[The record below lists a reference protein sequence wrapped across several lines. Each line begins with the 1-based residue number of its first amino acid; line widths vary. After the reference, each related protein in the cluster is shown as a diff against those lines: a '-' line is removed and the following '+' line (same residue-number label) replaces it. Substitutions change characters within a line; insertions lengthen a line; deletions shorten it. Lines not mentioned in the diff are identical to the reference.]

1 MQKPASY
8 MLNCLEVVWYFVPIA
23 NATCGVPIVVEN
35 SVSVAASLIQGT
47 YMAKVAYSW
56 KDRR

>member
-23 NATCGVPIVVEN
+23 NATCGVPTVVEN
-35 SVSVAASLIQGT
+35 SVSVAASLIEGT
-47 YMAKVAYSW
+47 DVAKVAYSW